1 VEILAEPFAIPGA
14 RGETVRGE
22 VRRPA
27 GRPGPLPVVVVCH
40 GFKAFRR
47 WGFFPWFGERIAGR
61 GFAGVLFDFSHN
73 GTDGSG
79 EGYPRK
85 DLFRAASWG
94 THQED
99 LRAVVAA
106 ARGGGL
112 PGAAALDP
120 ARIALVGHSLGGGL
134 AVLHAARDRG
144 IRCVAGLAP
153 VKGADRWSAGERALW
168 RRKGELPVVN
178 SRTGEVLPLGLGWL
192 EDAEARAAELDAVA
206 AAARLACP
214 LLVVHGEEDT
224 SVPPAE
230 GRALVESAIAAGRP
244 ARFVPVP
251 GTAHTFGAVHPFA
264 GETPALLRAWG
275 ELASFL
281 EAFLLRFDPSET
293 AALRGW
299 A

>member
-1 VEILAEPFAIPGA
+1 VDLLCETFELTGS
-14 RGETVRGE
+14 RGETVRGDL
-22 VRRPA
+22 RRPS
-27 GRPGPLPVVVVCH
+27 GRPGPFPVVVVCH

-47 WGFFPWFGERIAGR
+47 WGFFPWFGERIAER
-61 GFAGVLFDFSHN
+61 GFASVVFDFSHN
-73 GTDGSG
+73 GTDARG

-85 DLFRAASWG
+85 DLFRAATWR

-99 LRAVVAA
+99 LAAVVAA

-112 PGAAALDP
+112 PGAPTLDP
-120 ARIALVGHSLGGGL
+120 SRIAIAGHSLGGGL

-153 VKGADRWSAGERALW
+153 VRGADRWSEGEKEVW
-168 RRKGELPVVN
+168 RRKGELPIVN
-178 SRTGEVLPLGLGWL
+178 TRTGEVLPLGLGWL

-230 GRALVESAIAAGRP
+230 GRALAESAIAAGRP
-244 ARFVPVP
+244 ARFVSVP
-251 GTAHTFGAVHPFA
+251 GTQHTFDAVHPFA
-264 GETPALLRAWG
+264 GETPALLHAWR
-275 ELASFL
+275 ELA
-281 EAFLLRFDPSET
+281 AFLDAFLVRFDVAET
-293 AALRGW
+293 AARKGW
-299 A
+299 